1 MEDLGLLSWSSELRS
16 YCPSHP
22 PGHIAFVAKLP
33 KYMLKCVPWMRKY
46 SKIILKLNL
55 FFSYQSKLMS
65 QGVLNIVWS
74 KHPSPMIYIF
84 CHLIF
89 SRLFI
94 KVILTCQMVEGF
106 FFFFNLSKVVC
117 DIFSVLI
124 GLLERNV
131 SEFF

>member
-74 KHPSPMIYIF
+74 KHRPPNDLHFLSFDFQRIIYKSNF
-84 CHLIF
+84 DLLPNGR
-89 SRLFI
+89 RLFFFLTFL
-94 KVILTCQMVEGF
+94 KLYVISFQC
-106 FFFFNLSKVVC
+106 
-117 DIFSVLI
+117 
-124 GLLERNV
+124 
-131 SEFF
+131 